1 MRLHMPRQ
9 IFQLFFSICAISID
23 LRPSSL
29 LFHTFPLLLLQHFSL
44 SGIFAS
50 KVVATR
56 PAPRN
61 SLGSGNK
68 LRKRPPRITP
78 FTSRGTAGTSSFGEA
93 PARSSPTAASAGPS
107 SRISKLGGA
116 TDAQPAG
123 SSSNHLIRMRT
134 VVLPSVRVG
143 GGSVSASQV
152 PEPSL
157 IRRGGGSID
166 FSPNVSKHSSDLST
180 RGTGS
185 SGHQNHPPPS
195 SGTTVSATV
204 AAPASQPISG
214 SASGGR
220 SVSGGLPKS
229 PSFVSGSN
237 LMATCM
243 SVGSSSGLN
252 HGSVGGGAAGVILT
266 TMMSTLNDSIGGD
279 FHSSAHAVVPTWD
292 DDTHMLILKVGGT
305 GLLTY
310 IFLRGGKR
318 HDEDLSQ
325 REGCNQRLRNEKLV
339 PESWLHPSPLI

>member
-9 IFQLFFSICAISID
+9 IFQLPFSICAICVD

-29 LFHTFPLLLLQHFSL
+29 LFHTFPLLQHFSL

-61 SLGSGNK
+61 SQGSGSK
-68 LRKRPPRITP
+68 LRKRPPRVTP
-78 FTSRGTAGTSSFGEA
+78 FTSRGTAGTSTFGEA

-116 TDAQPAG
+116 TDAQAAG
-123 SSSNHLIRMRT
+123 SSSSHLIRMRT
-134 VVLPSVRVG
+134 VVLPSDVMVAR
-143 GGSVSASQV
+143 GSASASQV

-166 FSPNVSKHSSDLST
+166 FSPEVSKHSSDLST

-185 SGHQNHPPPS
+185 SGHQNQPPPS
-195 SGTTVSATV
+195 SGTTVSARS
-204 AAPASQPISG
+204 AAPASQPISS

-229 PSFVSGSN
+229 PSFVSGGN

-252 HGSVGGGAAGVILT
+252 HGSVGGGGTGVILT

-279 FHSSAHAVVPTWD
+279 FHSSAHAIVPTWD

-310 IFLRGGKR
+310 IFRRGGKR
-318 HDEDLSQ
+318 HDADLS
-325 REGCNQRLRNEKLV
+325 CL
-339 PESWLHPSPLI
+339 